1 MPCLR
6 LPLVLL
12 LVGLSALQAQPV
24 SAVEPLDHRYYDQG
38 EIDLERLRKARSISR
53 QNGRLAVSEIRA
65 EALKETA
72 LMVGSRAGLYARM
85 REINQ
90 ILDQRAARYDQV
102 FPFAPLMLAHNVQ
115 PPVVQV
121 GYDNVRL
128 HDDRAQ
134 TLRLTNALYDI
145 VSDARFA
152 QTPPDWRTYLY
163 LSAAKPEPPDES
175 LMPDAGQ
182 SAEVA
187 LWEDSIERGL
197 RAGVQQANRSFE
209 VQLNRLVRDLTGMA
223 LYRELLAKAMVT
235 PPRVSEEYLGITG
248 SGKTM
253 AVNDRILRI
262 DVAAEFVRKN
272 KKWKPYASQ
281 PSKRR
286 VPDTKIDIR
295 VHQEK
300 PKPVTREAGAI
311 VPPLITDK
319 KSVVWDSR

>member
-1 MPCLR
+1 MLCSR
-6 LPLVLL
+6 LPLAWL
-12 LVGLSALQAQPV
+12 LVVLNALQVQSV
-24 SAVEPLDHRYYDQG
+24 SAVEPPEHRYYDQG
-38 EIDLERLRKARSISR
+38 EIDLDQLRKARSISR
-53 QNGRLAVSEIRA
+53 QNGKPVVSEIRA

-72 LMVGSRAGLYARM
+72 LMVGSRAGLYVRM

-102 FPFAPLMLAHNVQ
+102 FQFAPLMLAHQVQ
-115 PPVVQV
+115 PPVIQV

-128 HDDRAQ
+128 HDGYAQ
-134 TLRLTNALYDI
+134 TLRITDALYDI
-145 VSDARFA
+145 VRDARFA

-175 LMPDAGQ
+175 LMPDAGK

-197 RAGVQQANRSFE
+197 RAGVQQANRTFE

-223 LYRELLAKAMVT
+223 LYRELLAKEMVT

-262 DVAAEFVRKN
+262 DVAAEFIRKN
-272 KKWKPYASQ
+272 KKWKPYASK

-286 VPDTKIDIR
+286 VSDAKIAIR
-295 VHQEK
+295 VHPEK
-300 PKPVTREAGAI
+300 PTPVAEEADDV
-311 VPPLITDK
+311 VPPPIK
-319 KSVVWDSR
+319 KKRGVWDSR